1 MTFKRLPADQSLALP
16 VRQRCQRGFTLIEL
30 IIFIVVVSVGL
41 VGILQVTNTVVKS
54 SADPMVRKQAMA
66 LAESVLEEIMLKN
79 YNDPDGVV
87 ETGGR
92 TEWDNVEDYNGID
105 EEITATGPKFIGL
118 PPGVYG
124 YKLKVDVADAT
135 LGTANPVTARS
146 VTVRVSRGA
155 ESVTLVGYRA
165 CYGETDPVTGS
176 NSCP

>member
-1 MTFKRLPADQSLALP
+1 MSTTNPR
-16 VRQRCQRGFTLIEL
+16 QRGFTLIEL

-41 VGILQVTNTVVKS
+41 VGILQVMNTVVKS

-79 YNDPDGVV
+79 YNDPDGLPNVV
-87 ETGGR
+87 EPSGR
-92 TEWDNVEDYNGID
+92 TEWDNVDDYDNIN
-105 EEITATGPKFIGL
+105 ETISLTGPVFIGL

-124 YKLKVDVADAT
+124 YAVNVDVAGAT

-146 VTVRVSRGA
+146 VTVRVSRGS

-165 CYGETDPVTGS
+165 CYGETNPATGLS
-176 NSCP
+176 SCP